1 MEDSLG
7 RLLAQLETVKRDTV
21 LILVVMEDSLGQ
33 HFAVLFLKTADVLIL
48 VVMEDSLG
56 QPTFDYSQPVD

>member
-7 RLLAQLETVKRDTV
+7 LLK
-21 LILVVMEDSLGQ
+21 VVGEEPN
-33 HFAVLFLKTADVLIL
+33 TWVLIL

-56 QPTFDYSQPVD
+56 QPKKGAK